1 MQVVY
6 DDYEAFSGDL
16 KASFSDAVT
25 FGVGVLVVIQ
35 MLFRQKLEFTND

>member
-6 DDYEAFSGDL
+6 DDEDFAFSGDL

-25 FGVGVLVVIQ
+25 FGVEG
-35 MLFRQKLEFTND
+35 F